1 MKFIGLLCVFTCLS
15 VFALAQSLHPPLP
28 KVGKNDTIHVAVTE
42 LDGEMIPWLLL
53 KDVNIFDHRVFLTKE
68 AHDSYLR
75 LRYNV
80 LKVAPYAVFAG
91 NRYRQLERDLA
102 TTGDKAKQKEMVK
115 ACEKQ
120 IKDLF
125 NNKIKDMSITQGEIL
140 IKLVNRET
148 GTTSFAL
155 AKELKGSL
163 NAFMYQTAARL
174 FGHNLKE
181 TYDPQEEYDI
191 ENILNQAGYKYHRN

>member
-1 MKFIGLLCVFTCLS
+1 MKFIGLLSVFTCLS
-15 VFALAQSLHPPLP
+15 VFVSAQSLHPLMP
-28 KVGKNDTIHVAVTE
+28 KLGKNDTISVAVTP
-42 LDGEMIPWLLL
+42 LDGEMVPWLLL
-53 KDVNIFDHRVFLTKE
+53 REVTIFDHRVFLTKE
-68 AHDSYLR
+68 ARDNYLR

-80 LKVAPYAVFAG
+80 LKVAPYAIFAG

-102 TTGDKAKQKEMVK
+102 TTNDKAKQKALVS
-115 ACEKQ
+115 ACDKQ
-120 IKDLF
+120 IKELF
-125 NNKIKDMSITQGEIL
+125 NAKIKDMSITQGEIL

-148 GTTSFAL
+148 GNTSYAL
-155 AKELKGSL
+155 VKELKGNI
-163 NAFMYQTAARL
+163 NAFMFQSLARL